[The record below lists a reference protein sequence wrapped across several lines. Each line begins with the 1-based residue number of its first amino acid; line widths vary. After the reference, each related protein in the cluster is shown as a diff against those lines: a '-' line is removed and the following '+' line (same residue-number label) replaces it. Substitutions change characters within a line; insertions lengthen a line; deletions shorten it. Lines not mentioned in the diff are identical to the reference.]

1 VQCGISSIVSRVAG
15 KTMVDPSRKDVAAHR
30 SHPRHVK
37 CHVRRDEERMGTEP
51 AMRIRTSD
59 FGGTGP
65 VEGTEPRAYV
75 AVNHTKHRLIP

>member
-1 VQCGISSIVSRVAG
+1 
-15 KTMVDPSRKDVAAHR
+15 
-30 SHPRHVK
+30 
-37 CHVRRDEERMGTEP
+37 MGTEP